1 MGTLSILAQWTG
13 TTLFDCNCTFI
24 THTTARNTCIYDAI
38 AMTYLVRDVIII
50 IHKWAAVLVFKQIL
64 ACLQGCLLLLLLLC
78 SDCFE
83 SLKNKLLKKSK
94 IRMTASVLQQNPD
107 T

>member
-1 MGTLSILAQWTG
+1 MRFLPVMGTLSILAQWTG

-50 IHKWAAVLVFKQIL
+50 IHKWAAVLVFRQIGL
-64 ACLQGCLLLLLLLC
+64 FTGSSFVAVVVV
-78 SDCFE
+78 
-83 SLKNKLLKKSK
+83 
-94 IRMTASVLQQNPD
+94 MY
-107 T
+107 